1 MSQALSNLYSETLL
15 NRGETTYTPL
25 IKAVITYLAVS
36 FAGRVGEFNAEL
48 WGITRILDNISPNK
62 CSFDFPSTSF
72 SKLKLLCTS
81 SWLKSKEMKK

>member
-15 NRGETTYTPL
+15 SREETTYTPL

-48 WGITRILDNISPNK
+48 WGMTRILDNISPNK
-62 CSFDFPSTSF
+62 CSFDFPFYFFFKAKATVY
-72 SKLKLLCTS
+72 
-81 SWLKSKEMKK
+81 